1 MQVMVK
7 GALSTFDGMQ
17 VYTTE
22 EKAALALFRKQEAE
36 SKEAALIANMQKL
49 VDKAVAQLDD
59 DPPGRAEAE
68 GASS

>member
-1 MQVMVK
+1 
-7 GALSTFDGMQ
+7 MQ

-49 VDKAVAQLDD
+49 VDKAVAELDNEPRGD
-59 DPPGRAEAE
+59 DRRDL
-68 GASS
+68 ASTGE

>member
-1 MQVMVK
+1 
-7 GALSTFDGMQ
+7 MQ

-59 DPPGRAEAE
+59 DPPGRGEAE